1 MSNWTP
7 GTLLKLSGS
16 YWQTCTLHAAV
27 KLDLFSQMGDEPVSG
42 PDLAK
47 TLSLDTRGLVTLLNA
62 LAAMD
67 LVDKT
72 WDTYAC
78 TPAARKFLSKDSDAY
93 VGYMILH
100 HHHLAQSWVNMD
112 QAISGGGPIR
122 HSALSP
128 DPDVRENFL
137 MGMFNNAMAM
147 APDIAR
153 ILDLA
158 HCTRLLDLGGGP
170 GTYAIHFC
178 LAHPG
183 LKAVVFDQPT
193 TRPFA
198 EKTIARFK
206 LQGQVSFVPGDYT
219 RGPLTLGQTF
229 DAAWLSHILHGEGPD
244 MAEEIIEKALSAV
257 HPGGSIF
264 IHEFIPDDTGD
275 GPLFPALFSMN
286 MFLGTENGR
295 SYCQEDLFGM
305 LERQG
310 VRDLRRLDFSGPTQ
324 SGIICGIKGE

>member
-16 YWQTCTLHAAV
+16 YWQACTLHAAV
-27 KLDLFSQMGDEPVSG
+27 KLDLITQMGSEPIQGSV
-42 PDLAK
+42 LAK
-47 TLSLDTRGLVTLLNA
+47 TLSLDSQGLVTLLNA

-72 WDTYAC
+72 GHSYAA
-78 TPAARKFLSKDSDAY
+78 TPAAQNFLSKDSESY
-93 VGYMILH
+93 IGYMILH
-100 HHHLAQSWVNMD
+100 HHHLAESWVNMD
-112 QAISGGGPIR
+112 QAVSQGRPIR
-122 HSALSP
+122 HAALSQ
-128 DPDVRENFL
+128 DPEVRESFL
-137 MGMFNNAMAM
+137 MGMFNIAMAT
-147 APDIAR
+147 APDIAQ
-153 ILDLA
+153 ILDLS

-198 EKTIARFK
+198 EKTIARFN

-229 DAAWLSHILHGEGPD
+229 DAAWLSHILHGQGPD
-244 MAEEIIEKALSAV
+244 MAEQVIEKALKAV

-264 IHEFIPDDTGD
+264 IHEFILDDTCD
-275 GPLFPALFSMN
+275 SPLFPALFSMN
-286 MFLGTENGR
+286 MFLATQKGQ
-295 SYCQEDLFGM
+295 SYSQEDLFGM

-310 VRDLRRLDFSGPTQ
+310 VRDICRLDFSGPTQ
-324 SGIICGIKGE
+324 SGIIWGKKKK